1 MDNRTFDDFDA
12 YAKNYR
18 SIHTQNIKLS
28 GADSFYFA
36 EMRVKMLQ
44 AYEQNTSLK
53 VLDLGC
59 GDGVAEMFVQQ
70 YFPAWKVEGID
81 VSRESIAM
89 AKQLQLTNS
98 NFAVY
103 DGIHI
108 PFEDESFDMVIV
120 AGVLHHVEFS
130 LHAAMA
136 AEMKRVLKPGGRLVI
151 YEHNPLNPLTRYL
164 VNTCIFDEDAKL
176 LGAGYLCRLLLKQ
189 QFSISHKIYFI
200 FFPPKGFFKR
210 LIPLEKYLGW
220 IPFGGKYFIRA
231 VR

>member
-18 SIHTQNIKLS
+18 SIHSQNIKLS

-44 AYEQNTSLK
+44 AYEANESLK

-59 GDGVAEMFVQQ
+59 GDGVAEIFVQQ
-70 YFPAWKVEGID
+70 YFSNWKVEGID
-81 VSRESIAM
+81 VSKESIEM
-89 AKQLQLTNS
+89 AKQQRLTNS

-108 PFEDESFDMVIV
+108 PFADESFEVIFV

-130 LHAAMA
+130 LHEAMLQ
-136 AEMKRVLKPGGRLVI
+136 EMRRVLKKGGRLII
-151 YEHNPLNPLTRYL
+151 YEHNPLNPFTRYL
-164 VNTCIFDEDAKL
+164 VKTCVFDEDAKL
-176 LGAGYLCRLLLKQ
+176 LRAGYLARLLKKKQ
-189 QFSISHKIYFI
+189 FTISHKIYFI
-200 FFPPKGFFKR
+200 FIPPKGFFKK
-210 LIPLEKYLGW
+210 LIVFEKYLSW
-220 IPFGGKYFIRA
+220 LPIGGKYFIRA
-231 VR
+231 VK